1 MTEVRRTTLALIG
14 LRKLAEKVSQLGEFR
29 RNRMLVSARPDEDPA
44 HARCAGPRCCGA
56 SSSMIETEVESSSR
70 LQRRALA
77 APPPVPVLPP
87 EVPEEVPALLAP
99 LFAELGE
106 SAESQWL
113 VPGMS
118 T

>member
-1 MTEVRRTTLALIG
+1 MTG
-14 LRKLAEKVSQLGEFR
+14 W
-29 RNRMLVSARPDEDPA
+29 NRILVSARPDEDPA
-44 HARCAGPRCCGA
+44 HARCAGSTLLWRILFNDRNGG
-56 SSSMIETEVESSSR
+56 ESSSR

-106 SAESQWL
+106 SAESRWL